1 MTITLA
7 TFFTSAAR
15 AFPVPL
21 LPFFEGEFGISHSV
35 AAWIVAASS
44 LSLMASIPMGY
55 ISDRYGRKWMIIP
68 GMVLISI
75 ATFISGFSRT
85 AGQLIAFQ
93 FLLGIGYA
101 AFIPSSSAIIGDIFP
116 SAMRARAM
124 SITLIG
130 IFSGIAAGFLMGGM
144 LLDTVGWRAA
154 FFLIAVFIIAFA
166 FVVLKII
173 EEPMKEHLPQR
184 SPLSGGGNTIYL
196 CTFILGMVG
205 EGVRTMSPLYM
216 AQYQIGNE
224 SIGIIL
230 AAMTVASLIILPF
243 AGWLADKIGRKRPI
257 IYGFLFSAPII
268 SSFSMVTS
276 SYQLAAVLALLGAV
290 VGLSF
295 PAASAYAQD
304 SSSEIRGAA
313 MGIYHT
319 SRVAGMTVSPVLGGM
334 IADRIGIGT
343 AFNLYAFAALIGAL
357 ITVTLLKDNRQSRRL
372 YKMSNVKLDNQLL
385 AERYDQVS
393 EGQFKNGLILI
404 EKLGV
409 KPGDTV
415 LDVGCGT
422 GRLTLHVAGI
432 TGPGGRVVGI
442 DPSVQRIEVAQ
453 RKIRDTPLPNVSFEI
468 GNSNDLYRFEDNS
481 FDIVYLNIV
490 LHWIQEKE
498 DALAQIYRV
507 LKPGGRLGI
516 TTGNKDKPYT
526 VKSIIDEVL
535 LRPRY
540 AGAVDAE
547 KQTSKPMNMSEL
559 ETLLEDAGFKII
571 EINCKKDPR
580 YFETPLK
587 CIEYV
592 EASLFGNF
600 LSNVPENLRESVKSD
615 IMTELEKRRTSKGIE
630 NVYNTVFAVAEK

>member
-55 ISDRYGRKWMIIP
+55 ISDRYGRKWMIFC

-93 FLLGIGYA
+93 FLLGLGSA

-116 SAMRARAM
+116 PAMRARAM

-130 IFSGIAAGFLMGGM
+130 VFSGIAAGFLMGGV
-144 LLDTVGWRAA
+144 LFNVIGWRAT
-154 FFLIAVFIIAFA
+154 FFLIAVFILAFA
-166 FVVLKII
+166 FIVLKVI
-173 EEPMKEHLPQR
+173 EEPVKENISQGN
-184 SPLSGGGNTIYL
+184 PLSRGSNTIYL

-230 AAMTVASLIILPF
+230 AAMTVASLVILPF
-243 AGWLADKIGRKRPI
+243 AGWLADRIGRKKPI

-268 SSFSMVTS
+268 SSFPLVTS
-276 SYQLAAVLALLGAV
+276 SYQLAVVLALLGAV

-304 SSSEIRGAA
+304 SSSKIRGAA

-334 IADRIGIGT
+334 IADEIGIGT

-357 ITVTLLKDNRQSRRL
+357 ITVTLLKENRQSR
-372 YKMSNVKLDNQLL
+372 
-385 AERYDQVS
+385 
-393 EGQFKNGLILI
+393 
-404 EKLGV
+404 
-409 KPGDTV
+409 
-415 LDVGCGT
+415 
-422 GRLTLHVAGI
+422 
-432 TGPGGRVVGI
+432 
-442 DPSVQRIEVAQ
+442 
-453 RKIRDTPLPNVSFEI
+453 
-468 GNSNDLYRFEDNS
+468 
-481 FDIVYLNIV
+481 
-490 LHWIQEKE
+490 
-498 DALAQIYRV
+498 
-507 LKPGGRLGI
+507 
-516 TTGNKDKPYT
+516 
-526 VKSIIDEVL
+526 
-535 LRPRY
+535 
-540 AGAVDAE
+540 
-547 KQTSKPMNMSEL
+547 
-559 ETLLEDAGFKII
+559 
-571 EINCKKDPR
+571 
-580 YFETPLK
+580 
-587 CIEYV
+587 
-592 EASLFGNF
+592 EA
-600 LSNVPENLRESVKSD
+600 
-615 IMTELEKRRTSKGIE
+615 I
-630 NVYNTVFAVAEK
+630 